1 MDSEETVPE
10 DLPDPGWKERIGAVR
25 RAAAALATTR
35 AEIFREELSQKGSLL
50 AKAAVGLALAAV
62 LGVLSFLLLT
72 ALLAAVL
79 SRVLG
84 GPIAG
89 ISATLFLYLVV
100 AALAAILGGRN
111 LSRVRPFVF
120 PATRDEIRKDFEAV
134 KEKAAMAD
142 DAPAS
147 AEAPAAERAS
157 VRPGDEEDDDEH
169 ERGTSAMNEMEER
182 FRAGSE

>member
-10 DLPDPGWKERIGAVR
+10 DLPEPGWKERIGAVC
-25 RAAAALATTR
+25 RAAGALATTR

-89 ISATLFLYLVV
+89 ISATLFLYLVA

-120 PATRDEIRKDFEAV
+120 PATRDEIRKDFEAM
-134 KEKAAMAD
+134 KEKAVAEDKA
-142 DAPAS
+142 AS
-147 AEAPAAERAS
+147 AEALAAERAS
-157 VRPGDEEDDDEH
+157 VRPGDEEEK
-169 ERGTSAMNEMEER
+169 SEMEER

>member
-1 MDSEETVPE
+1 MESEETVPE
-10 DLPDPGWKERIGAVR
+10 DLPEPGWKERIGAVR

-50 AKAAVGLALAAV
+50 ARAAVGLAVAAV

-79 SRVLG
+79 SRALG

-89 ISATLFLYLVV
+89 ISATLFLYLVA

-111 LSRVRPFVF
+111 LSRVQPFVF
-120 PATRDEIRKDFEAV
+120 PATRDEIRKDLDAM
-134 KEKAAMAD
+134 KEKAAVEDEAATD
-142 DAPAS
+142 TVGG
-147 AEAPAAERAS
+147 AEALAAERAS
-157 VRPGDEEDDDEH
+157 VRPAD
-169 ERGTSAMNEMEER
+169 RVSAMSEMEER